1 MLLLKGY
8 LVPKTL
14 TKKIGLEMDARLY
27 QELSKLAKENGQSRR
42 FLLEKALEHYIRFVV
57 PSQGTVRPEVMNQFR
72 RSTDKNRKLHHLLAK

>member
-1 MLLLKGY
+1 M
-8 LVPKTL
+8 PKTL

-42 FLLEKALEHYIRFVV
+42 FLLEKALEHYMRFVV
-57 PSQGTVRPEVMNQFR
+57 PSQSTVRPEIMTQFR